1 MKPRLLSL
9 ALLLAS
15 LPLAPITVGCGA
27 VYPELGTR
35 TRPMAPGQPL
45 DPPPPADMYWMRF
58 TSAVVPPRTRDGRSW
73 QASGDQAD
81 PYAKLFIN
89 GAEVLKT
96 KVHSNTLSPTWPDS
110 PRGNFRVGPTD
121 KLRVEVWNSGIPDRP
136 ICVHDIGKPGEQYLL
151 EKQIRV
157 SCNGGAEVTIA
168 FEPARA
174 VQGAGFWY
182 ELRSEAYFIS
192 RVLDGSPAQ
201 RAGLEKGDQVLKI
214 GERDTKTMSVDEVK
228 SAFNAIPFAGLP
240 LVVRHASGAVLTLT
254 LKEGPIYP
262 EYVTFGQVD

>member
-15 LPLAPITVGCGA
+15 LPLPACTA
-27 VYPELGTR
+27 VYPELSTR
-35 TRPMAPGQPL
+35 TRPMVAGQPL

-58 TSAVVPPRTRDGRSW
+58 TSAVVPPRTRDGRNW
-73 QASGDQAD
+73 QASGTEAD

-96 KVHSNTLSPTWPDS
+96 KVESNTRAPTWADS
-110 PRGNFRVGPTD
+110 PRGNFRLGPGD

-136 ICVHDIGKPGEQYLL
+136 ICVEDIGKPSEQHLL

-157 SCNGGAEVTIA
+157 SCDGGAEVTVA
-168 FEPARA
+168 LEPAHA
-174 VQGAGFWY
+174 VQGAGLTY
-182 ELRSEAYFIS
+182 ELRSEACFIS
-192 RVLDGSPAQ
+192 RLLDGSPAQ
-201 RAGLEKGDQVLKI
+201 RAGIEKGDEVIKI
-214 GERDTKTMSVDEVK
+214 GARDVKTMSVDEVK

-240 LVVRHASGAVLTLT
+240 LVVRHVNGTVLQLT

-262 EYVTFGQVD
+262 EYGQFGQVD